1 MRRVFFAALVLAPCS
16 AQAADADVYANC
28 LRLAR
33 EVPNL
38 AIQQA
43 DAWRGKGGG
52 APAVHCQ
59 AVALLTLKQYEDA
72 GLKLELLAD
81 EVERPDLRGGALGQA
96 AQAWLNAGKRERA
109 AELLNKAI
117 ALRPNDPELLIDR
130 AGTAAGDKRL
140 PDAIGDLDRAIA
152 IAPRRDDALVLRA
165 SAKRAL
171 NDLAGARAD
180 ADAAVA
186 ANPKNGEALLERGII
201 RLKQGD
207 GPGAAEDWRLV
218 QAAAPGTPAA
228 QSAEINLKRM
238 TTP

>member
-1 MRRVFFAALVLAPCS
+1 VRRAILAALALLPCA
-16 AQAADADVYANC
+16 AQAGDADIYANC

-33 EVPNL
+33 EVPNI

-59 AVALLTLKQYEDA
+59 ATALITLKQYEDA
-72 GLKLELLAD
+72 ALKLESLAD
-81 EVERPDLRGGALGQA
+81 QVDRPDLRGGALGQA
-96 AQAWLNAGKRERA
+96 AQAWRNAGKRERA
-109 AELLNKAI
+109 DQLLNKAI
-117 ALRPNDPELLIDR
+117 ELRPNDTELLIDR
-130 AGTAAGDKRL
+130 AVVAASDKRL
-140 PDAIGDLDRAIA
+140 PDAIADLNRAIT
-152 IAPRRDDALVLRA
+152 IAPKRDDALVLRA

-186 ANPKNGEALLERGII
+186 ANPRNGEALLERGII

-207 GPGAAEDWRLV
+207 GPGAAEDWR
-218 QAAAPGTPAA
+218 QAQTTAPGTPAA
-228 QSAEINLKRM
+228 QMAEINLKRM
-238 TTP
+238 TAP